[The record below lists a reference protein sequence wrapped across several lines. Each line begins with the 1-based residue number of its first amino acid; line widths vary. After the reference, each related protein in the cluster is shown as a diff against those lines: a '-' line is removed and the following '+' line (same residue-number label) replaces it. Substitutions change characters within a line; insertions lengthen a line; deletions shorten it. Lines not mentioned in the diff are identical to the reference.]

1 MITPS
6 LILLFDLQW
15 QFPIQMAMQG
25 RGINTDNTYLSRALD
40 IIKLIMMY
48 VHVLPAYI

>member
-15 QFPIQMAMQG
+15 QFPIQMVMQG